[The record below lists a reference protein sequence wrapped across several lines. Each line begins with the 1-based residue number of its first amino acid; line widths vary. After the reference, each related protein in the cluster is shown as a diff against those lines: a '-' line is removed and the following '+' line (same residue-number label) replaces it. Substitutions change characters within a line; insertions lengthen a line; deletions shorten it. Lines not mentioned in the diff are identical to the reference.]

1 MTEGLSFFQDSLEAE
16 SKYYHRYESPET
28 ELYDKTPERYDK
40 DDYMS
45 DKNRVGDV
53 LSRHYGHGHVSNE
66 ISSQSNSLDKNDEG
80 LLKQDHDE
88 FEMQMENA
96 SESMAEKHGNY
107 QQETKKVE
115 VVSSTNQS
123 GEVNDDKFND
133 VAEELRKVGKDIKVF
148 TSRLVAGLE
157 NSYLTSSRDEGEI
170 KSMLS
175 ELRLVKQGLLPLLE
189 YVESCGNSSGPVFE
203 AKIGGTKSKRSVKCR
218 TYFSKE
224 QKVLLNRFWEN
235 CKYPTPKDNE
245 DLAKH
250 INRSKAS
257 IRHYFKNMRSRKKD
271 KIIRIGNTYKNDTKK
286 ADQS

>member
-96 SESMAEKHGNY
+96 
-107 QQETKKVE
+107 
-115 VVSSTNQS
+115 
-123 GEVNDDKFND
+123 
-133 VAEELRKVGKDIKVF
+133 
-148 TSRLVAGLE
+148 
-157 NSYLTSSRDEGEI
+157 
-170 KSMLS
+170 
-175 ELRLVKQGLLPLLE
+175 
-189 YVESCGNSSGPVFE
+189 
-203 AKIGGTKSKRSVKCR
+203 
-218 TYFSKE
+218 
-224 QKVLLNRFWEN
+224 
-235 CKYPTPKDNE
+235 
-245 DLAKH
+245 
-250 INRSKAS
+250 
-257 IRHYFKNMRSRKKD
+257 
-271 KIIRIGNTYKNDTKK
+271 
-286 ADQS
+286 

>member
-1 MTEGLSFFQDSLEAE
+1 MTEGLSFFQDSLRAE
-16 SKYYHRYESPET
+16 SKYYNCYDSPET
-28 ELYDKTPERYDK
+28 ELYDKTPERYDE
-40 DDYMS
+40 DDYVS
-45 DKNRVGDV
+45 DKNRLRDV

-66 ISSQSNSLDKNDEG
+66 ISSQSNSLNKNDEG
-80 LLKQDHDE
+80 LLKQNQN
-88 FEMQMENA
+88 EMQKEDA
-96 SESMAEKHGNY
+96 AKSMVERNSSNC

-115 VVSSTNQS
+115 VASSTNQS
-123 GEVNDDKFND
+123 EEEDGTEKFNN
-133 VAEELRKVGKDIKVF
+133 VAEELRKVGKDMKVF

-175 ELRLVKQGLLPLLE
+175 ELRLVQQGLLPLLE
-189 YVESCGNSSGPVFE
+189 YVESCGNSSGPVFDAE
-203 AKIGGTKSKRSVKCR
+203 KGGTKSRRSVKCR

-235 CKYPTPKDNE
+235 CKYPTPKDYE
-245 DLAKH
+245 DLAKQ

-271 KIIRIGNTYKNDTKK
+271 KIMRIGNTYKNDTKN